1 MHISMVPFFKDG
13 GHEVESAFT
22 GAEGSEKAEKFRPD
36 LILLDLYLPDGNGL
50 DLLEQFRARFPSTS
64 VIIMT
69 AAAGV
74 KTAVEAIKAGAED
87 YLQKPLNLDDLQIV
101 LARFAKKRGLVEE
114 VTALK
119 RYLQEQFA
127 NEYLY
132 LPDPA
137 MREVYGRIEQLAR
150 QDQVTALILGE
161 TGTGKEHVAKL
172 IHFLSPRSTKPF
184 VELHCGALPETLMES
199 ELFGYEAGAFTDARK
214 QKLGLF
220 EAAHGGSIFLD
231 EVGEMP
237 LSTQAKLLKVLE
249 EKKLRRLGSVKEIQ
263 LDVRVIAATN
273 RNLEKESREG
283 RFRLDLYYRLN
294 VIPLTLPPLR
304 GRPQD
309 IVELSRF
316 FWSEACRAY
325 DRKLEPLPDTVLKE
339 FEAYP
344 WPGNVRELK
353 NVVNRMALCCKG
365 TRVGLDDLP
374 DEIIE
379 GGITTVDEAPGTG
392 IKASEEKARLEQ
404 ALQQFHWNKT
414 RTAEELGITRKT
426 LFNRMKKYGL

>member
-1 MHISMVPFFKDG
+1 MVPFFRDG
-13 GHEVESAFT
+13 GHVVESAFT
-22 GAEGSEKAEKFRPD
+22 GSEGSEKAEKFRPD

-50 DLLEQFRARFPSTS
+50 DLLGQFRTRFPNSS

-74 KTAVEAIKAGAED
+74 KTAVDAIKAGAED

-101 LARFAKKRGLVEE
+101 LARYEKKQGLVEE

-119 RYLQEQFA
+119 KYLQDQFA

-137 MREVYGRIEQLAR
+137 MRDVYGRIEQLSQ
-150 QDQVTALILGE
+150 QDQVSALILGE

-172 IHFLSPRSTKPF
+172 IHFLSGRKAKPF

-273 RNLEKESREG
+273 RDLEKESREG

-304 GRPQD
+304 GRSKD
-309 IVELSRF
+309 IAELARF
-316 FWSEACRAY
+316 FWAEACRVY
-325 DRKLEPLPDTVLKE
+325 NRKLEPLQEKILRK
-339 FEAYP
+339 FESYT

-353 NVVNRMALCCKG
+353 NVVNRMVLCCKG
-365 TRVGLDDLP
+365 SRVGLEDVPEEIRVVGASPVISPQGVFQKVDD
-374 DEIIE
+374 
-379 GGITTVDEAPGTG
+379 
-392 IKASEEKARLEQ
+392 EKGNLEQ
-404 ALQQFHWNKT
+404 ALQQFKWNKT
-414 RTAEELGITRKT
+414 KTAEFLGVTRKT
-426 LFNRMKKYGL
+426 LFNKMKKHGL